1 MNNTERMGKAPI
13 LKLVLKFSIPTII
26 AMIVNAIYN
35 VVDRIFVGH
44 FVGEDALG
52 GLTVAFPIMIVAF
65 AIGALFAIGG
75 ATLVSI
81 KLGEHNPEEANKCF
95 GNMSVLLL
103 ISGLSMTV
111 LGQIFMPSLLKLVG
125 ATEANLPYALS
136 YMRII
141 TAGVVLQ
148 LCSFTM
154 SVMIRTEGKPI
165 YSMVS
170 QIVSAVTNIV
180 LDYVFI
186 GPLNM
191 GVAGAALATI
201 IGQLV
206 GFVLLF
212 HYFFISKK
220 SMLKLNKENMRLRM
234 SLVKKITVIGS
245 SSFIIN
251 LGTGISASF
260 TNVALHQHGGD
271 AAITSYGAI
280 NSLVTLVLMPI
291 IGILQGIA
299 PIMGFNYGMRQLQR
313 VWRTLWTGIG
323 FGSVF
328 AVLMFTLME
337 IFPEAAVSLFID
349 PASPTM
355 KLCAEGL
362 RLQILF
368 LPILSISVLSTA
380 YFQSTAQGGKSL
392 FISLM
397 RQVLTVI
404 MVLTLPYLWQLNG
417 VWLAVPIAEVTMIFV
432 SLVMLFLD
440 WHKRNQLPLSEPV
453 GPAPQPDMIQQ

>member
-1 MNNTERMGKAPI
+1 MNNTERLGKSPI
-13 LKLVLKFSIPTII
+13 LRLVLQFSIPTII

-44 FVGEDALG
+44 YVGEDALG
-52 GLTVAFPIMIVAF
+52 GLMISFPIMIVAF
-65 AIGALFAIGG
+65 AIGTLFAIGG

-81 KLGEHNPEEANKCF
+81 KLGEHNPEEANKYY
-95 GNMSVLLL
+95 GNMTILIL
-103 ISGLSMTV
+103 ISGITMSI
-111 LGQIFMPSLLKLVG
+111 LGEIFMPSLLNLAG
-125 ATEANLPYALS
+125 ATEANFPYALA

-141 TAGVVLQ
+141 TAGFVFQ
-148 LCSFTM
+148 LFSFSM
-154 SVMIRTEGKPI
+154 SVMIRTEGKPM
-165 YSMVS
+165 YSMAS
-170 QIVSAVTNIV
+170 QLVSAITNII
-180 LDYVFI
+180 LDFVFI

-191 GVAGAALATI
+191 GVEGAALATI
-201 IGQLV
+201 IGQFV
-206 GFVLLF
+206 GFAMLF
-212 HYFFISKK
+212 HYFFFSKK
-220 SMLKLNKENMRLRM
+220 SMLKLNRENAKLHLPLIR
-234 SLVKKITVIGS
+234 KIIAIGS

-260 TNVALHQHGGD
+260 TNIALQQHGGD

-299 PIMGFNYGMRQLQR
+299 PIMGFNFGMRQFKR
-313 VWRTLWTGIG
+313 VWHTLWTGVA

-328 AVLMFTLME
+328 AVIMFTLME
-337 IFPEAAVSLFID
+337 IFPEAAASMFID
-349 PASPTM
+349 PQSPTM
-355 KLCAEGL
+355 QMCAEGL

-392 FISLM
+392 FISAM
-397 RQVLTVI
+397 RQALTVV

-417 VWLAVPIAEVTMIFV
+417 VWLSVPIAEATMIVV
-432 SLVMLFLD
+432 SMIMLFAD
-440 WHKRNQLPLSEPV
+440 WRKRFGTELSDAIE
-453 GPAPQPDMIQQ
+453 PAPL

>member
-1 MNNTERMGKAPI
+1 MNNTERMGKSPI
-13 LKLVLKFSIPTII
+13 LKLVLQFSIPTIT

-52 GLTVAFPIMIVAF
+52 GLTVSFPIMIVAF
-65 AIGALFAIGG
+65 AIGALFAVGG

-81 KLGEHNPEEANKCF
+81 KLGEHNIEEANKYY
-95 GNMSVLLL
+95 GNMTVLVL
-103 ISGLSMTV
+103 ISGLAMTV
-111 LGQIFMPSLLKLVG
+111 LGEIFMPSLLKLVG
-125 ATEANLPYALS
+125 ATQANLPYALS

-141 TAGVVLQ
+141 TGGVVFQ
-148 LCSFTM
+148 LFSFSM
-154 SVMIRTEGKPI
+154 SVMIRTEGKPV

-170 QIVSAVTNIV
+170 QIVSAATNIV
-180 LDYVFI
+180 LDYLFI

-191 GVAGAALATI
+191 GVEGAALATI
-201 IGQLV
+201 LGQIV
-206 GFVLLF
+206 GFAMLF

-220 SMLKLNKENMRLRM
+220 SMLKINKENIRLRM
-234 SLVKKITVIGS
+234 SLVKKISVIGA

-260 TNVALHQHGGD
+260 TNVALQQHGGD

-291 IGILQGIA
+291 IGILQGVA
-299 PIMGFNYGMRQLQR
+299 PIMGFNYGMRQYPR
-313 VWRTLWTGIG
+313 VWKTLWTGIA

-328 AVLMFTLME
+328 AIIMFVFME
-337 IFPEAAVSLFID
+337 IFPEAAASLFLD

-355 KLCAEGL
+355 QLCAAGL

-368 LPILSISVLSTA
+368 MPILSISVLSTA

-392 FISLM
+392 FISTM
-397 RQVLTVI
+397 RQALTVI
-404 MVLTLPYLWQLNG
+404 MVLVLPYLWQLNG
-417 VWLAVPIAEVTMIFV
+417 VWLASPVAEFTMIFV
-432 SLVMLFLD
+432 SLIMLFAD
-440 WHKRNQLPLSEPV
+440 WRKRTKMPLPEPA
-453 GPAPQPDMIQQ
+453 GPAPQQDVVY

>member
-13 LKLVLKFSIPTII
+13 LKLVLQFSIPTIT

-65 AIGALFAIGG
+65 AIGALFAVGG

-81 KLGEHNPEEANKCF
+81 KLGEHNTEEANRYY
-95 GNMSVLLL
+95 GNMSVLLV
-103 ISGLSMTV
+103 ISGLAMTI

-141 TAGVVLQ
+141 TAGVVFQ
-148 LCSFTM
+148 LCSFAM
-154 SVMIRTEGKPI
+154 SVMIRTEGKPV

-180 LDYVFI
+180 LDYLFI

-201 IGQLV
+201 LGQLV
-206 GFVLLF
+206 GFGLLF

-220 SMLKLNKENMRLRM
+220 SLLKLTKENVKLRF
-234 SLVKKITVIGS
+234 SLIRKIAVIGS

-260 TNVALHQHGGD
+260 TNVALKQHGGD

-291 IGILQGIA
+291 IGILQGVA
-299 PIMGFNYGMRQLQR
+299 PIMGFNYGMRQLHR
-313 VWRTLWTGIG
+313 VWRTLWTGIA

-328 AVLMFTLME
+328 AVIMFTLME
-337 IFPEAAVSLFID
+337 IFPEAAASLFLD

-355 KLCAEGL
+355 KLCAAGL

-392 FISLM
+392 FISFM
-397 RQVLTVI
+397 RQVLTVV
-404 MVLTLPYLWQLNG
+404 MVLTLPYLWQLDG
-417 VWLAVPIAEVTMIFV
+417 VWLAVPVAEATMIFV
-432 SLVMLFLD
+432 SLIMLFAD
-440 WHKRNQLPLSEPV
+440 WSKRAKMLLPDPA
-453 GPAPQPDMIQQ
+453 GPDPQPDIIS